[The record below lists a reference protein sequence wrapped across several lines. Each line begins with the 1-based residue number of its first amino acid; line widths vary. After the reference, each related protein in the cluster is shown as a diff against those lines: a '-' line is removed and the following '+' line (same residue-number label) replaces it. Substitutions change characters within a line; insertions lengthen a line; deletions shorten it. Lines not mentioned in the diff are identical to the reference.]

1 MIAKLSAANLKAA
14 FVQGFFLLCV
24 GLEHG
29 LVEVDEAVSEL
40 GHRVQRVC
48 LGLEPER
55 QKSERSTEWETKG
68 GGTNSLILLM
78 AEEKIL
84 TFFKLTSPGG

>member
-1 MIAKLSAANLKAA
+1 MAPPDISASQKNVNDVIAKLSAANLKAA

-40 GHRVQRVC
+40 GHRVQRVRF
-48 LGLEPER
+48 GLEPDMK
-55 QKSERSTEWETKG
+55 KSERSIARETAG
-68 GGTNSLILLM
+68 GGTKSLI
-78 AEEKIL
+78 EV
-84 TFFKLTSPGG
+84 